1 MIVRVLTASVPTGR
15 VGQFNAAIR
24 GHLDV
29 LRKQPGLVYAKLA
42 RRLDGSGGEEVVLFE
57 EWRDPDAVYTWAGSD
72 LTRPRLPAEAFDA
85 ADEVSVSHYEA
96 LDMDLE
102 ALVDAAVS
110 REEDEEPAAEA

>member
-1 MIVRVLTASVPTGR
+1 MIVRVLTARVPPGR
-15 VGQFNAAIR
+15 VGQFNVAIR

-29 LRKQPGLVYAKLA
+29 LRDQPGLVYAKLA
-42 RRLDGSGGEEVVLFE
+42 RRLDGRGGEEVVLFE
-57 EWRDPDAVYTWAGSD
+57 GWRDPDAVYTWAGSD

-96 LDMDLE
+96 LDMDSETL
-102 ALVDAAVS
+102 ADVRLP

>member
-57 EWRDPDAVYTWAGSD
+57 EWRDPDAVYAWAGSD

-85 ADEVSVSHYEA
+85 ADEVSVVHYEA
-96 LDMDLE
+96 LDMDLRSLE
-102 ALVDAAVS
+102 DVGLP
-110 REEDEEPAAEA
+110 REEDEEPAPEA